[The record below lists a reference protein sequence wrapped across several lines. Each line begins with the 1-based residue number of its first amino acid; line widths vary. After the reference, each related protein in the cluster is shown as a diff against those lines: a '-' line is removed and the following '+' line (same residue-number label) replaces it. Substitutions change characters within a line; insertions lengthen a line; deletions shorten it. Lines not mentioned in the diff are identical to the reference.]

1 MARLATIG
9 LSVPVVYT
17 PHALS
22 RSRWALAAE
31 RLLASRADRLIAVSE
46 SERAFMLAHRLAEE
60 RKIAVIPNGIELR
73 PPPPLQTPLRDRLG
87 IGAQTMLIG
96 CVGRL
101 TWQKAPEVFVSA
113 CSIMADRLPD
123 AHFVLIGSGPLQ
135 SLVEKAIRVTGI
147 ENRFHLLPALP
158 GAAAALPELDVYVL
172 PSRFEGGPYTPME
185 AMRAGTAVV
194 VTGVA
199 GNRDLVEH
207 WVSGLVV
214 PPDEPYALATA
225 VLTVLNDAGLR
236 ERLVSGARQSVKRF
250 AVHSM
255 AESTASLYRELSG
268 RRSDSLAAG

>member
-1 MARLATIG
+1 
-9 LSVPVVYT
+9 
-17 PHALS
+17 
-22 RSRWALAAE
+22 
-31 RLLASRADRLIAVSE
+31 
-46 SERAFMLAHRLAEE
+46 
-60 RKIAVIPNGIELR
+60 
-73 PPPPLQTPLRDRLG
+73 
-87 IGAQTMLIG
+87 
-96 CVGRL
+96 
-101 TWQKAPEVFVSA
+101 
-113 CSIMADRLPD
+113 
-123 AHFVLIGSGPLQ
+123 
-135 SLVEKAIRVTGI
+135 
-147 ENRFHLLPALP
+147 
-158 GAAAALPELDVYVL
+158 
-172 PSRFEGGPYTPME
+172 
-185 AMRAGTAVV
+185 MRAGTAVV